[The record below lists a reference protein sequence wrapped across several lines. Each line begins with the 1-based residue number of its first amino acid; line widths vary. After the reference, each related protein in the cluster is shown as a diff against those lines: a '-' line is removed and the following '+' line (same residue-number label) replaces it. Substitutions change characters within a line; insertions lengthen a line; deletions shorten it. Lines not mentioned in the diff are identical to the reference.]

1 MDTGDRAGLCGEYRG
16 AYGDKPQ
23 SVLRCLTATLFFS
36 RNLKKRSGTLFA
48 DALRLLGL
56 AFKFME
62 VRILLVFGIILS
74 V

>member
-1 MDTGDRAGLCGEYRG
+1 
-16 AYGDKPQ
+16 
-23 SVLRCLTATLFFS
+23 
-36 RNLKKRSGTLFA
+36 LFA